1 MMRSQDASWP
11 KWRKSRCDTSKAARS
26 LTPYTQWP
34 ISSARPRR
42 KTACARSSRRP
53 RAPLYRPTP
62 RRGRSAPSSKT
73 PSAQPHHLL
82 SSLFSSSSSS
92 TLKSCVSSSSSSS
105 SLHKVNQLL
114 IKTTPHNLISYI
126 SISISISLFCCLL
139 FYYFYSFYS
148 TVNFFIIIYIY
159 EVVSISP
166 FFYSMNLYFQFRHTH
181 TNIKIT

>member
-1 MMRSQDASWP
+1 MTRSQDASWP

-26 LTPYTQWP
+26 PTPYTQWP

-42 KTACARSSRRP
+42 KTAFARSSRRP

-62 RRGRSAPSSKT
+62 RRGRSAPSSKPSRTT
-73 PSAQPHHLL
+73 PSS
-82 SSLFSSSSSS
+82 SSLFSSSSSSS
-92 TLKSCVSSSSSSS
+92 TLKSCVSSSSSS

-126 SISISISLFCCLL
+126 SISISLFCCLL

-148 TVNFFIIIYIY
+148 TVNFF
-159 EVVSISP
+159 
-166 FFYSMNLYFQFRHTH
+166 
-181 TNIKIT
+181 